1 MRVSTF
7 LSRLAT
13 GALLANTLPHLTQG
27 ISGHEFPTP
36 FASPPGVGMSS
47 PLVNVLWGS
56 ANLVFAYLLF
66 ARTRPFPSKM
76 SLDALVLGVGFVG
89 TAASLAVVFG

>member
-1 MRVSTF
+1 MRVPTF

-13 GALLANTLPHLTQG
+13 GAFLANSLPHLTQG

-47 PLVNVLWGS
+47 PLINVLWGS
-56 ANLVFAYLLF
+56 ANLVLAYLLF
-66 ARTRPFPSKM
+66 ARTRPLPQGL
-76 SLDALVLGVGFVG
+76 SLDALVLGIGFVG
-89 TAASLAVVFG
+89 TAASLALVFG